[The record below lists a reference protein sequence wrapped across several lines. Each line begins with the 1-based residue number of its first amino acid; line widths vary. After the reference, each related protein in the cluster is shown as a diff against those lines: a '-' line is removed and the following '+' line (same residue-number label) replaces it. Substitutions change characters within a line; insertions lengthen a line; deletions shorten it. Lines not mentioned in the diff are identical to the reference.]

1 MQGGYGAAAQ
11 GVGAGV
17 SSCRQREAPCTF
29 ATAGKQKPVYF
40 APLVPFL
47 TKVSVTNLSLI
58 HI

>member
-17 SSCRQREAPCTF
+17 GSCRQREAPRTF

-47 TKVSVTNLSLI
+47 TKVSVTN
-58 HI
+58 